1 MAAFGAPQ
9 LVDDG
14 VKFLGII
21 AQTGGICR
29 LGSGDDCPCL
39 DEIANL
45 AQYRQ
50 RHVLAMRIEC
60 QHAVPHTTR
69 SSELSVLEREQV
81 NQRVRIDVIEVVTG
95 RNVRALSAEERG
107 KVRILA
113 IEVHNVSIK
122 APLLEQIGTSRQ
134 VRNPRLGLFCPGLV
148 AVEPLTEGSEGES
161 GLFVEQGLMNR

>member
-1 MAAFGAPQ
+1 
-9 LVDDG
+9 
-14 VKFLGII
+14 
-21 AQTGGICR
+21 
-29 LGSGDDCPCL
+29 
-39 DEIANL
+39 
-45 AQYRQ
+45 
-50 RHVLAMRIEC
+50 MRIEC

-69 SSELSVLEREQV
+69 SSELSVFEREQV

-161 GLFVEQGLMNR
+161 GLFVEQGLMNRCVKHEAVQTHGQFLVCGWLERRRRPRPCADDAVSDS